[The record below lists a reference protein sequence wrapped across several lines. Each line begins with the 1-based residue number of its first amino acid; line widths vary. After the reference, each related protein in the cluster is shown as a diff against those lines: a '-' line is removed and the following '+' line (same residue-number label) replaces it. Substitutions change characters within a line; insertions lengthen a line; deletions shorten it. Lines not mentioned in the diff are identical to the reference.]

1 MVRMNIDVFDV
12 VATLNHIFKHRVAGF
27 LLKHET
33 MDGTQFEALFNG
45 QEPVVEVPAQETP
58 AAEEVPAEQPVE
70 EDVPAEEAPVQ
81 ETPAESESQE

>member
-1 MVRMNIDVFDV
+1 MLRDNLD
-12 VATLNHIFKHRVAGF
+12 LLHRVAGF

-58 AAEEVPAEQPVE
+58 AAEEVPTEQPVA